1 MKKILY
7 LTAIILV
14 LFTSCSSD
22 NNEPDLQEPV
32 LVKEIEINTNG
43 SILRQK
49 FLYDGN
55 KIRSIIF
62 ADGTRNNYTYT
73 DDLITKI
80 DEVNA
85 SGHITS
91 TRECTYKNG
100 KLFSV
105 LNIDH
110 DSFMQYYA
118 GVMKYVHND
127 GGTITYQKYKTDFI
141 TGIEGEKDGDEGK
154 MYFKDGN
161 LVRQDFGLA
170 SSDVYEYD
178 NKNSIYKNILNYGL
192 VAISDSSVNNCIKTT
207 TFYKGEKNGE
217 NLNVYE
223 YNSKGYPTKNTV
235 DAANEVPFA
244 VLKYI
249 Y

>member
-7 LTAIILV
+7 LTSFIVIL
-14 LFTSCSSD
+14 LTSCSSD
-22 NNEPDLQEPV
+22 NNEPDLKEPV
-32 LVKEIEINTNG
+32 LVKEIEINYNG

-80 DEVNA
+80 DELNA
-85 SGHITS
+85 SGHIVF

-100 KLFSV
+100 RLFSI
-105 LNIDH
+105 LNIEY
-110 DSFMQYYA
+110 DSFMQYYTSLI
-118 GVMKYVHND
+118 KYVYNHD
-127 GGTITYQKYKTDFI
+127 GKITFQKYKTDFM
-141 TGIEGEKDGDEGK
+141 TGLEGEKDGDEGV
-154 MYFKDGN
+154 MYFKNGN
-161 LVRQDFGLA
+161 LVREDFGPDSFNL
-170 SSDVYEYD
+170 YEYD

-192 VAISDSSVNNCIKTT
+192 LAISDSSVNNSIKTT
-207 TFYKGEKNGE
+207 TFYKGQKNGE
-217 NLNVYE
+217 NIHVYQ
-223 YNSKGYPTKNTV
+223 YNSKGYPTKKTV
-235 DAANEVPFA
+235 DAGNKVPFS